1 MSANGPPSLE
11 ILEAGTG
18 HGALTLY
25 LSRAIHAAN
34 QNIPQSDTLRD
45 STRNK
50 DNGPN
55 FVNDDLAGSI
65 IKGEMDSQTSP
76 YEHEKDQREAVIH
89 SIDVVGK
96 RTESAAKMIRG
107 FRKGMYRDAIEF
119 HVGDVSEWIDGQFTQ
134 RKSKESPFLSHIIL
148 DMPSTDRHIEK
159 AASALKI
166 NGSLIAFN
174 PSITQIVSIVDVVK
188 RQYLPLQLDRV
199 VELGQ
204 GMTGGREWDI
214 RAVNPRASIKARDG
228 GSSMPLESGGV
239 ASAPRSSDD
248 QYSGGDS
255 AEIERQHHGEAE
267 SPSVEDKNWE
277 MVCRPKVGERLVGGG
292 FLGVA
297 MPSTPFHPHL
307 ETGRIRKHVVVASL
321 LRRVSIPVFLPHWY
335 VLT

>member
-1 MSANGPPSLE
+1 MSAKGPPSLE

-34 QNIPQSDTLRD
+34 QNIPHSDTMRD
-45 STRNK
+45 STRTK
-50 DNGPN
+50 DDGPIV
-55 FVNDDLAGSI
+55 VNDDLAGSI
-65 IKGEMDSQTSP
+65 NKGELDPQILP

-96 RTESAAKMIRG
+96 RTKSAAKMIRG
-107 FRKGMYRDAIEF
+107 FRKGMYRDAVEF
-119 HVGDVSEWIDGQFTQ
+119 HVGDVSEWIDTQFTK
-134 RKSKESPFLSHIIL
+134 RKSEESPFLSHIIL

-159 AASALKI
+159 AASALKV

-214 RAVNPRASIKARDG
+214 RAVNPRASIKARDQVR
-228 GSSMPLESGGV
+228 SIPMESGGV
-239 ASAPRSSDD
+239 ASASRPFDDRCSD
-248 QYSGGDS
+248 GDS
-255 AEIERQHHGEAE
+255 AATEGQHHGEAE
-267 SPSVEDKNWE
+267 SPSAEDKNWE

-297 MPSTPFHPHL
+297 IPSISFHPHH
-307 ETGRIRKHVVVASL
+307 ETG
-321 LRRVSIPVFLPHWY
+321 
-335 VLT
+335 